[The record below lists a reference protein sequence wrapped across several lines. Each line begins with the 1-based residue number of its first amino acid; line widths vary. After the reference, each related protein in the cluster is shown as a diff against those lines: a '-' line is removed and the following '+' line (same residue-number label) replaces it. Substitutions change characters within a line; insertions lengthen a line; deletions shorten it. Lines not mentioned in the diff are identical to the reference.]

1 MTGQVPDQVRENL
14 ERIGERL
21 AAACAGADRDPATV
35 RLVAVSK
42 RIETPLLVE
51 ACRQGHFLFG
61 ENRLP
66 DAVDRQP
73 ELEAALRAEGLDPD
87 RLEWH
92 FIGHIQG
99 NKARR
104 LDGRFALLHGVDSL
118 KLAHRL
124 SSLAVEAGRSDRIL
138 LEVNISGE
146 EQKHGFEPP
155 AVADVVAEIA
165 ALPGLEVLGLM
176 GMARYGADEAELHRT
191 FTLLR
196 ETRDAARRADGP
208 FLPELSMGMSGDFEI
223 AVAEGATLVRV
234 GTAIFGPRQ
243 Y

>member
-1 MTGQVPDQVRENL
+1 MAAQGPDRVRDNL
-14 ERIGERL
+14 ERIGARIG
-21 AAACAGADRDPATV
+21 AACAGADRDPETV

-51 ACRQGHFLFG
+51 AYRQGHFLFG

-73 ELEAALRAEGLDPD
+73 EMEAALRAEGLDPD

-104 LDGRFALLHGVDSL
+104 LDGRFTLLHGVDSL
-118 KLAHRL
+118 KLARRL
-124 SSLAVEAGRSDRIL
+124 SSLAVEAGREERIL

-146 EQKHGFEPP
+146 DQKHGFEPQ
-155 AVADVVAEIA
+155 AVPDAVAEIFE
-165 ALPGLEVLGLM
+165 LPGLDPLGLM
-176 GMARYGADEAELHRT
+176 GMARYGADETELHRT
-191 FTLLR
+191 FALLR
-196 ETRDAARRADGP
+196 QTRDRARRPAGP
-208 FLPELSMGMSGDFEI
+208 ALPELSMGMSSDFEI
-223 AVAEGATLVRV
+223 AIAEGATLVRV